1 MIEVTSNCITG
12 CTTSHAVL
20 PEEPIF
26 ILYITYIFKHGV
38 RIGDLYP
45 ESYLK
50 KDGIDYSEV
59 LLFM

>member
-1 MIEVTSNCITG
+1 MTG
-12 CTTSHAVL
+12 WTTSHAVL

-45 ESYLK
+45 E
-50 KDGIDYSEV
+50 
-59 LLFM
+59 